1 MNEPGITIKNHN
13 NMRKI
18 LVLAAMMA
26 TMTLGIQAQEA
37 PKSAAEKQ
45 NVPAYRGLIERV
57 QPNGYT
63 LRTFLRG
70 DEHKHWTMTEDGWQ
84 IKETGKGWLKYAKT
98 NRKGEVVASCRKAR
112 NAEDRSKCEKRWLE
126 KHGVRK
132 K

>member
-1 MNEPGITIKNHN
+1 MK
-13 NMRKI
+13 KI
-18 LVLAAMMA
+18 LLMMA
-26 TMTLGIQAQEA
+26 LMAMVGMGVNAQEA
-37 PKSAAEKQ
+37 EGPAKAAK
-45 NVPAYRGLIERV
+45 VPAYRGLIERV

-63 LRTFLRG
+63 LRTYLRG
-70 DEHKHWTMTEDGWQ
+70 DEHRHWMMTEDGWQ